1 MTPKQQYHLAVLSNA
16 PISNTQEAKLKGEL
30 LIETALQIEMAVA
43 KEQAKAEAEKVT
55 E

>member
-30 LIETALQIEMAVA
+30 LIEIALQIEAAVT
-43 KEQAKAEAEKVT
+43 KEKAKAEEAEK
-55 E
+55 